1 MTSWATDQR
10 PAFQARLDILN
21 STPSNTTNLDNAIQQ
36 YIAKGGIAAN
46 AANSS
51 TITSVLTPLNNLR
64 TGYITLNDDITNYLK
79 NHAEHAKLGEL
90 LGENGDLQKQLIR
103 LTKIKDGMKV
113 DVETAIARDE
123 LLRSRDT
130 DITPHTL
137 YLLNRPIRRSMIP
150 YLWVFSVLFIGIGVY
165 ICMSMFPT
173 TGVAVDSGMSM
184 GYLLLEFFSDKV
196 VLTSLLVS
204 ALIVIF
210 FLALKIVG
218 VFGK

>member
-10 PAFQARLDILN
+10 PTFQARLDTLN
-21 STPSNTTNLDNAIQQ
+21 STPSDTTTLDTAIQQ
-36 YIAKGGIAAN
+36 YIAKGGIASN

-51 TITSVLTPLNNLR
+51 TITNALNPLNNLR

-79 NHAEHAKLGEL
+79 NHAKHAQLGEL

-173 TGVAVDSGMSM
+173 TGAMTSTSVPIS
-184 GYLLLEFFSDKV
+184 YLLLEFFSDKV
-196 VLTSLLVS
+196 VLISLLVS